1 MKERRT
7 HIILVATL
15 VNLDLSWQCIRKG
28 MTMELL
34 NHLTNDKFF
43 GWSIRNKLPSDPQ
56 PH

>member
-7 HIILVATL
+7 HIILVVTL